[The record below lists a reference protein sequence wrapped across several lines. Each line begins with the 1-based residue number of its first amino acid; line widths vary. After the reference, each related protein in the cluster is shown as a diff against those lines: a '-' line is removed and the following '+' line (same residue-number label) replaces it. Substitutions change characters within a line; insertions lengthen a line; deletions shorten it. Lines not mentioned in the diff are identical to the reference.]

1 MTWFGLIRRV
11 PVILGAVVI
20 VLATASSTHADVI
33 SSTPTLPL
41 LDIPYLSSTGV
52 GCFPAAGVCV
62 SSGSFTLTSVLSS
75 NFNASG
81 QDINTTVEYAGVLTN
96 LSNVPIGPVH
106 LSGVLE
112 QEVLGRTFSTETG
125 SWATDLVAL
134 SLSGPV
140 LGHTLTLTLDPVQ
153 LSTGATS
160 ITPIGDLFRIDSFF
174 DVFVDL
180 SLELGTT
187 AEYPARPNRSS
198 GWGPRPHHRRWAS
211 RPDLG
216 ERWPS
221 RLVATTAEDGLQD
234 YMTSVMRRRPPTA
247 RKPMPGPGALV
258 IAIAMPPSKAN
269 TPTTAIVDRLT

>member
-1 MTWFGLIRRV
+1 VVFSAGGDGVGKQPEYPVEGAVMTWFGSIRRV
-11 PVILGAVVI
+11 PVILGAIVI

-75 NFNASG
+75 SFNASG

-125 SWATDLVAL
+125 SWTIDLVAL

-180 SLELGTT
+180 SLDSVPPLSTQRGPIEVVAGVPGPVAGAGLPGLILASGGLLG
-187 AEYPARPNRSS
+187 
-198 GWGPRPHHRRWAS
+198 WW
-211 RPDLG
+211 
-216 ERWPS
+216 
-221 RLVATTAEDGLQD
+221 
-234 YMTSVMRRRPPTA
+234 RRRNQKTA
-247 RKPMPGPGALV
+247 
-258 IAIAMPPSKAN
+258 
-269 TPTTAIVDRLT
+269 